1 MSFKKIIKKV
11 LENVI
16 IRGIILPT
24 LLIEFEGSYNIPKDK
39 PCIISGNHVS
49 SYDAIA
55 LTGLIGDDVRFMGKK
70 ELENKWYSK
79 MAAKIFDIILVDRSK
94 ADVSA
99 LKEAYMTLNENKK
112 LGIFPEG
119 TRNGIIKGVDI
130 KEGPIAISIK
140 KNVPVIPV
148 SISGKMKMFSKNKI
162 VIGKPIYFKE
172 ELKDGKTIR
181 DKEEIERL
189 NIILWKKIVD
199 GLEEKDRKKY
209 LKAFS
214 ENYNLKLN

>member
-1 MSFKKIIKKV
+1 MSLKKIIKKV
-11 LENVI
+11 LENI
-16 IRGIILPT
+16 IRGIILPP

-55 LTGLIGDDVRFMGKK
+55 LTGLMGDEIRFMGKK
-70 ELENKWYSK
+70 ELENKWHSK
-79 MAAKIFDIILVDRSK
+79 MAAKIFDIILVEKSK

-99 LKEAYMTLNENKK
+99 LKEAYKTLDENKK

-119 TRNGIIKGVDI
+119 TRNGIIKGVPL
-130 KEGPIAISIK
+130 KEGPIVISIK
-140 KNVPVIPV
+140 KNVPIIPV

-162 VIGKPIYFKE
+162 VIGKPIYFKK
-172 ELKDGKTIR
+172 ELKEGKKIR

-189 NIILWKKIVD
+189 NAILWKKIVD
-199 GLEEKDRKKY
+199 GLEEKDRQKY

>member
-1 MSFKKIIKKV
+1 MSLKKIIRKV
-11 LENVI
+11 LETIV
-16 IRGIILPT
+16 RGIVLPP

-39 PCIISGNHVS
+39 PCIISANHIS

-55 LTGLIGDDVRFMGKK
+55 LTGLIGNDIRFMGKK
-70 ELENKWYSK
+70 ELEEKWYSK
-79 MAAKIFDIILVDRSK
+79 IATKIFDIILVDRSK

-99 LKEAYMTLNENKK
+99 LKEAYKTLNENKK

-119 TRNGIIKGVDI
+119 TRNGIIRGVPL
-130 KEGPIAISIK
+130 KEGTIAISIK

-148 SISGKMKMFSKNKI
+148 SISGKMRMFSKNKM
-162 VIGKPIYFKE
+162 VIGKPIYFKQ

-189 NIILWKKIVD
+189 NTILWKKIVD
-199 GLEEKDRKKY
+199 GLEEKDKQKY

-214 ENYNLKLN
+214 DNYNLKLN

>member
-16 IRGIILPT
+16 RGIILPP

-55 LTGLIGDDVRFMGKK
+55 LTGLIGDDIRFMGKK

-99 LKEAYMTLNENKK
+99 LKEAYMTLNKNKK

-119 TRNGIIKGVDI
+119 TRNGIIRGVPL
-130 KEGPIAISIK
+130 KEGTIAISIK

-148 SISGKMKMFSKNKI
+148 SISGKMRMFSKNKM
-162 VIGKPIYFKE
+162 VIGKPIYFKQ

-189 NIILWKKIVD
+189 NTILWKKIVD
-199 GLEEKDRKKY
+199 GLEEKDKQKY

-214 ENYNLKLN
+214 DNYNLKLN

>member
-1 MSFKKIIKKV
+1 MSLKKIIKKV
-11 LENVI
+11 LENI
-16 IRGIILPT
+16 IRGIILPP

-55 LTGLIGDDVRFMGKK
+55 LTGLMGDEIRFMGKK

-79 MAAKIFDIILVDRSK
+79 IATKIFDIILVERSK
-94 ADVSA
+94 PDVSA
-99 LKEAYMTLNENKK
+99 LKEAYKTLDENKK

-119 TRNGIIKGVDI
+119 TRNGIIKGVPF
-130 KEGPIAISIK
+130 KEGPIVISIK
-140 KNVPVIPV
+140 KNVPIIPV

-162 VIGKPIYFKE
+162 VIGKPIYFKK
-172 ELKDGKTIR
+172 ELKEGKKVR

-189 NIILWKKIVD
+189 NTILWKKIID